1 MAYAWQRLR
10 VETNTRSER
19 NCEEYTRSFQPAL
32 RKPKL
37 VFFDN
42 VTRVVTRRKY
52 QTITVWLHL
61 CMRYYDV
68 LRGVWIAQPATR
80 RGLLSGGTSQR
91 RKVGRQVPLSD
102 SSVKVASRDATLH
115 IQRCPNSPH
124 PRAHLR
130 PLLSPHS
137 PTPARWLHPA
147 EP

>member
-52 QTITVWLHL
+52 QTITMWLHL
-61 CMRYYDV
+61 CTRYYDV
-68 LRGVWIAQPATR
+68 LGGVWIAQPATR
-80 RGLLSGGTSQR
+80 QGVT
-91 RKVGRQVPLSD
+91 VGRNQPTTQSR
-102 SSVKVASRDATLH
+102 KASAFERQHSEGH
-115 IQRCPNSPH
+115 I
-124 PRAHLR
+124 
-130 PLLSPHS
+130 
-137 PTPARWLHPA
+137 T
-147 EP
+147 